1 MVLNFPRTKIRFGFR
16 KGIKNISN
24 ASQLITVNMF
34 PLNVTLRLFESSQ
47 HYFSMAKGKLAL
59 KSLTNNL
66 NSGLDNIRLK
76 SEIQKNWL
84 SGNTL
89 KCAEEI
95 QLCEGK
101 LPRRTSADFALENTI
116 CFQTSVP

>member
-1 MVLNFPRTKIRFGFR
+1 
-16 KGIKNISN
+16 
-24 ASQLITVNMF
+24 
-34 PLNVTLRLFESSQ
+34 
-47 HYFSMAKGKLAL
+47 MAKGKLAL

-66 NSGLDNIRLK
+66 NSCLDDIRLK
-76 SEIQKNWL
+76 SEIQKNWF
-84 SGNTL
+84 SRNTL

>member
-1 MVLNFPRTKIRFGFR
+1 
-16 KGIKNISN
+16 
-24 ASQLITVNMF
+24 
-34 PLNVTLRLFESSQ
+34 
-47 HYFSMAKGKLAL
+47 MAKGKLAL

-76 SEIQKNWL
+76 SEIQKNWF
-84 SGNTL
+84 SRNTL

-101 LPRRTSADFALENTI
+101 LPRRTSADFAPENTI

>member
-1 MVLNFPRTKIRFGFR
+1 
-16 KGIKNISN
+16 
-24 ASQLITVNMF
+24 
-34 PLNVTLRLFESSQ
+34 
-47 HYFSMAKGKLAL
+47 MAKGKLAL

-66 NSGLDNIRLK
+66 NSGLDDIRLK
-76 SEIQKNWL
+76 SEIQNNWL

-95 QLCEGK
+95 QLCEGE

>member
-1 MVLNFPRTKIRFGFR
+1 MVFKLPRIKIGFGFR

-76 SEIQKNWL
+76 SEIQNNWL

>member
-1 MVLNFPRTKIRFGFR
+1 MEER

-59 KSLTNNL
+59 KSLTDNL

-76 SEIQKNWL
+76 SEIQNNWL

-95 QLCEGK
+95 KLCEGK